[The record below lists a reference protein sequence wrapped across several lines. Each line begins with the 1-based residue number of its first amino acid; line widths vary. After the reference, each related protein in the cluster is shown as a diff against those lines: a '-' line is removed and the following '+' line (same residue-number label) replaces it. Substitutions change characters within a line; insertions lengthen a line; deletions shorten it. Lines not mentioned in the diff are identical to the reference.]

1 MTSFL
6 QVLVKWVALLGFLA
20 AIGWVGYRIY
30 LRSDDRPRLLGQWV
44 FTLLDLGFIVFVV
57 GPLFREFGYVAAFA
71 GVPLAAF
78 AGLVMAL
85 IWVPSLTD
93 WVGRQFGQLYDG
105 GSTAPDPE
113 PLFSIAE
120 ARRKQ
125 GRFEEAEAEVRRQL
139 ELFPGNFRAQML
151 LAEVQA
157 VDRQDLAG
165 ATQTLEALLEQ
176 PGHAPKNLAFA
187 LTRLAEW
194 QLRFRDDRD
203 AARVALERIVQ
214 RFPET
219 PEAHTARQ
227 RIAHLTPPEML
238 AQAKARPRLE
248 VPQSDPRLG
257 LRGETPRIKQANS
270 DPHEVATKLVGQL
283 EAFPDDNQTREEL
296 ALLYLEG
303 FQRPD
308 LALEQFEQLIAQPL
322 APPVQ
327 VVKWLNLVADIQVS
341 NTGDLARARETVQ
354 RILDRY
360 PGTPSAETAR
370 RRLLLLER
378 ELQAKK
384 QSQVVKLGSYEQ
396 RLGLK
401 NGRP

>member
-6 QVLVKWVALLGFLA
+6 QALVKWVALLGFLA

-93 WVGRQFGQLYDG
+93 WVGRLFGQLYDG
-105 GSTAPDPE
+105 GTTAPDPE
-113 PLFSIAE
+113 PLFSVAE

-125 GRFEEAEAEVRRQL
+125 GRFEEAEVEVRRQL

-151 LAEVQA
+151 LAEIQA
-157 VDRQDLAG
+157 VDRQDLAD

-194 QLRFRDDRD
+194 QLRFRDDRE
-203 AARVALERIVQ
+203 AARATLERIVQ

-238 AQAKARPRLE
+238 AQAKERPRLE

-270 DPHEVATKLVGQL
+270 DPHEVATKLVAQL

-322 APPVQ
+322 APSAQ
-327 VVKWLNLVADIQVS
+327 VVKWLNLAADIQVS
-341 NTGDLARARETVQ
+341 STGDPARARETVQ
-354 RILDRY
+354 RIVDRY
-360 PGTPSAETAR
+360 PGTPAAETAR